1 MVWAD
6 GVLGQ
11 VLALVSV
18 PITSLSVRM
27 HQLWLM
33 IIDMSHKVAR
43 EGAGCI
49 DLLHIA
55 TTHTTNPGSGH
66 HHLRGQPVA
75 SVS

>member
-1 MVWAD
+1 
-6 GVLGQ
+6 
-11 VLALVSV
+11 
-18 PITSLSVRM
+18 
-27 HQLWLM
+27 M